1 MSQLTLLVDNDIVIK
16 LAKMDCMD
24 DALASIDRKVTEL
37 GSLGFMLRYMGKTS
51 EAKRLQLAGNQVAA
65 DRLNEVLQRIKEIE
79 PTPAQQQR
87 AALILQQALLA
98 ELDLDAGEVG
108 LMAVGVDVAE
118 VEFATGDKRA
128 LRSLPRI
135 SQMESSLLALKKRI
149 ICLEQIIR
157 KLCDR
162 FGLQR
167 VRRAVAASPRADEV
181 VSSVYDQFGS
191 DSGLFCRML
200 DLVVAEHVEKPAP
213 GWLKKL

>member
-135 SQMESSLLALKKRI
+135 SQMESSLLALKKRT

>member
-37 GSLGFMLRYMGKTS
+37 GSLGFMLRYMGKAS
-51 EAKRLQLAGNQVAA
+51 EAKRLQLAGDRAAA
-65 DRLNEVLQRIKEIE
+65 DRLNAVLQQIEAIE
-79 PTPAQQQR
+79 PTQTQQQR

-108 LMAVGVDVAE
+108 LMAVGVDLAE
-118 VEFATGDKRA
+118 VELATGDKRA
-128 LRSLPRI
+128 LRSLPKI
-135 SQMESSLLALKKRI
+135 SQMEGSLLALKKRM
-149 ICLEQIIR
+149 ICLEQIVR

-162 FGLQR
+162 FGVQR
-167 VRRAVAASPRADEV
+167 IRRAVAASPKADEV
-181 VSSVYDQFGS
+181 VSGVYARFGS
-191 DSGLFCRML
+191 DGGAFCRML
-200 DLVVAEHVEKPAP
+200 DLVVDEHVEKPAP